1 MSTNPQ
7 ESSQVGNQAAESEST
22 HEAKRTWAFVV
33 AAIGALLIT
42 GLVEWSSRP
51 EPIEEYGKVGQEFYP
66 DFKDPTTATSLTV
79 SVIDPDEVKPL
90 EFSVKQAENGQWVIP
105 SHHNYPADA
114 ADQLAKTAGS
124 LIGIERDAMVSRWA
138 SDHARYGVVDP
149 QTDSVGIDE
158 LEGIGKRITLEAEDG
173 TVLASYIVGNEVED
187 EGDGNRFYVRHPNE
201 DETYIADLDI
211 DLTTR
216 FRDWVNTDLLDVTA
230 SDVRRIELNDYS
242 FDELRGTLTGSVES
256 VLSRDS
262 GTEDWKLA
270 GIDEATQQ
278 VNETAVTDTLNTLA
292 NLEIAGVRPKQPG
305 LTADL
310 RLDRSAL
317 KSQRDVDR
325 LQSDLL
331 ARGFLLQPKADDKE
345 QLELIA
351 REGEMFVGSD
361 DGLLYRLYFGRVFTG
376 SDQELEIGLS
386 ADGEAEESGEGEA
399 DASESKGGEEASEAE
414 SESGKPGRYV
424 FVRVNLDPSLL
435 GEAPSEPVEPKEPEE
450 IKSLEEKIKQ
460 AQDADQ
466 EDDSESESDEKET
479 KEEDESEADGDDEAD
494 VKEEGDNAEPSE
506 GDEGEDEETDEEK
519 LQRLRTEFANAKA
532 DYQSQVTAYEEYQQK
547 IKDGKEK
554 AEELN
559 RRFALWYYVIPGESY
574 DKLALNREDLIEP
587 KESEEDDADKD
598 DQATDPQA
606 DINAGPSI
614 SGLGDALMQEPNAL
628 QAPENEASTEEPKE
642 QPAEESDAQPE
653 KAEPETAES
662 EKEET
667 GAEEPAEQAEE
678 QPADESQEEVTD
690 PETPD
695 EEDQAEQQP

>member
-7 ESSQVGNQAAESEST
+7 DSSQAGSRAAESEST
-22 HEAKRTWAFVV
+22 HEAKRTWVFVI

-42 GLVEWSSRP
+42 GLVEWNSRP
-51 EPIEEYGKVGQEFYP
+51 EPIEEYGKVGKAFYP
-66 DFKDPTTATSLTV
+66 DFTDPTTATSLTV
-79 SVIDPDEVKPL
+79 SVIDPDKVKPL

-158 LEGIGKRITLEAEDG
+158 LEGIGKRITLGAEDG
-173 TVLASYIVGNEVED
+173 TVLASYIVGNKVED
-187 EGDGNRFYVRHPNE
+187 EGDGNRYYVRHPNE

-211 DLTTR
+211 NLTTR
-216 FRDWVNTDLLDVTA
+216 FRDWVNTDLLDIAAT
-230 SDVRRIELNDYS
+230 DVRRIELNDYS

-256 VLSRDS
+256 VLTRDS
-262 GTEDWKLA
+262 ANEDWKLA
-270 GIDEATQQ
+270 GLDEATQQ

-331 ARGFLLQPKADDKE
+331 ARGFLLQPNAEDKE
-345 QLELIA
+345 LLELIA

-376 SDQELEIGLS
+376 SDEELEIGLS
-386 ADGEAEESGEGEA
+386 ADEEAKESGEA
-399 DASESKGGEEASEAE
+399 DADEPKEEDETALEE
-414 SESGKPGRYV
+414 PESGKPGRYV
-424 FVRVNLDPSLL
+424 FVRVNFDSSLL
-435 GEAPSEPVEPKEPEE
+435 GEPLSEPVEPQEPEE
-450 IKSLEEKIKQ
+450 IKVLEEKIKQ
-460 AQDADQ
+460 AQDAEP
-466 EDDSESESDEKET
+466 EDDSESESEEGS
-479 KEEDESEADGDDEAD
+479 EEDAEADGDKDAEPN
-494 VKEEGDNAEPSE
+494 KEDDNAETSE
-506 GDEGEDEETDEEK
+506 GDDEDKETDEEK

-532 DYQSQVTAYEEYQQK
+532 EYQSQVTAYEEYQQK
-547 IKDGKEK
+547 IEEGKEK

-574 DKLALNREDLIEP
+574 DKLALSRDDLIEP
-587 KESEEDDADKD
+587 KESEEGDAANE
-598 DQATDPQA
+598 DQTTDEQP
-606 DINAGPSI
+606 DPNAGPSI
-614 SGLGDALMQEPNAL
+614 SGLGDALMQEASEL
-628 QAPENEASTEEPKE
+628 KAPENAADKQEPKEEPKE
-642 QPAEESDAQPE
+642 EAKEEAKEEPKEEAAEDSAAEPDKSESE
-653 KAEPETAES
+653 NAEPEQE
-662 EKEET
+662 
-667 GAEEPAEQAEE
+667 AEE
-678 QPADESQEEVTD
+678 QPAEKAVEE
-690 PETPD
+690 E
-695 EEDQAEQQP
+695 QAEQQP